1 MPTLLASARQRLRDF
16 LGSLIPTQRV
26 TIVNPLSQ
34 PFALAPLMTVDR
46 VQEILRSAEAGDP
59 RDLFALYR
67 DTILADSHLQ
77 GELSKRLLAVLGD
90 TFSVQ
95 PIDKGNADDV
105 AAAAAVKA
113 AFESCPSWQAGIAHL
128 LTGTLWPV
136 SVVEKVYQATP
147 TGYALAELVPVDPQ
161 LLDFTTGWLMIRQTD
176 PISHFPTSTLMAPD
190 PNRYIAHRGHLL
202 STPDHWGGP
211 MRSLLFWWLLG
222 AMNREWWGRFL
233 DRFGTPFLLGK
244 YDQSDDA
251 SRSILANAFRLSA
264 KIGGLVVSRETE
276 VSIMQAA
283 ATGDSGEAFEK
294 FYMLTRR
301 EMSKLILGQ
310 TLSAEAQPTGLG
322 SGTSDLQSEVRDD
335 IRQFDAQRLGA
346 TLTLQLAKQFLT
358 INNLPGRPPR
368 LIWGGNSASA
378 AASLGTLLQALHDA
392 GLQVADDALPLISE
406 RVGFNVGRA
415 PAPAPPAPGEP
426 ATPGGL
432 SAYAAP
438 RLLPRPLLL
447 ARHSTDA
454 ADAAN
459 DAIAREGAA
468 DLSRAFR
475 GDLAPVRQI
484 ILSSRSSAECEHRLI
499 AWCTNF
505 APGRAAD
512 VIEQAL
518 IAHAANGA
526 ARLTA

>member
-1 MPTLLASARQRLRDF
+1 MPTLLASARQRVLDYLR
-16 LGSLIPTQRV
+16 SLIPTQRV
-26 TIVNPLSQ
+26 TVVNPLSQ

-67 DTILADSHLQ
+67 DTVLADSHLQ

-90 TFSVQ
+90 TFSVL
-95 PIDKGNADDV
+95 PIDKTNDDDV

-113 AFESCPSWQAGIAHL
+113 AFESCDSWQAGIAHL

-136 SVVEKVYQATP
+136 AVVEKVYRPTP
-147 TGYALAELVPVDPQ
+147 TGYALTELVPVDPQ
-161 LLDFTTGWLMIRQTD
+161 LLDFTTGWMMIRKTD
-176 PISHFPTSTLMAPD
+176 PVTHFPTSELMAPD
-190 PNRYIAHRGHLL
+190 PNRYIVHHGHLL
-202 STPDHWGGP
+202 PTPDHWGGP
-211 MRSLLFWWLLG
+211 LRSLLFWWLLG

-283 ATGDSGEAFEK
+283 TTDSGEAFEK
-294 FYMLTRR
+294 FHTLTRR

-322 SGTSDLQSEVRDD
+322 SGTSNLQSEVRDD
-335 IRQFDAQRLGA
+335 IRQFDALRLGA
-346 TLTLQLAKQFLT
+346 TLTRQLAKQFLL

-368 LIWGGNSASA
+368 LVWGGNSDAA
-378 AASLGTLLQALHDA
+378 AASLGTLLKSLKDA
-392 GLQVADDALPLISE
+392 GLQAADDALPLISE
-406 RVGFNVGRA
+406 RMGFNVDRA
-415 PAPAPPAPGEP
+415 PAPPPPPEPGAPALP
-426 ATPGGL
+426 GL
-432 SAYAAP
+432 SAYAV
-438 RLLPRPLLL
+438 RRLPRPLLL
-447 ARHSTDA
+447 ARHGADA
-454 ADAAN
+454 ADAAT

-468 DLSRAFR
+468 DLARAFR
-475 GDLAPVRQI
+475 GSLAPVRQI
-484 ILSSRSSAECEHRLI
+484 ILSSRSPAECELRLTT
-499 AWCTNF
+499 WCIGLP
-505 APGRAAD
+505 PGEAAHL
-512 VIEQAL
+512 IEQAL

-526 ARLTA
+526 VLTA